1 MKKPILAMAL
11 ALALACGS
19 FSGLLPGKEVMAAEA
34 AAAGTGTVSG
44 GDAET
49 QLEAPANVRW
59 VYGNDASEITDID
72 QPLYIYAPAFDGD
85 VNLKYEVE
93 FYLNGELYKTKKLS
107 LWQQGFA
114 GILVV
119 RNGEISGWWIPTGEP
134 KTESNLTRAIIG
146 EKEQGVWKFRARAVS
161 ADGRSYSEWSDFSW
175 ECNNTREAFLEW
187 MEAGGDSSGCP
198 VSADGNGSSDGNES
212 DGNESDDTGSED
224 DESEDNA
231 NDTVTT
237 ASGETLI
244 SAAAINATASIPA
257 VVRTPQSEVT
267 AAAASAVGGLEEGQY
282 AAAAVKDSQC
292 GELARQA
299 VTNAASSVKG
309 KVAAYL
315 EITLGICDPEVGV
328 IRNVEQLSTPIEFT
342 LAAPEGIDG
351 SQYDFAV
358 VRLHGDGRADI
369 LPDLDNDPAT
379 ITFRTDRFSV
389 YAVIYGDKGAFG
401 GSGKDN
407 VPRTGDRSIPIL
419 PFAAAGAAC
428 AAAATILRRKA
439 QA

>member
-1 MKKPILAMAL
+1 MKKPILAMTL

-19 FSGLLPGKEVMAAEA
+19 FLGLLPGKEAMAAEA

-49 QLEAPANVRW
+49 QLETPANVRW
-59 VYGNDASEITDID
+59 VYGTADAEITNID
-72 QPLYIYAPAFDGD
+72 QPLFLYAPAFDGD
-85 VNLKYEVE
+85 VNLQYEVE

-107 LWQQGFA
+107 LYQQLSGTLA
-114 GILVV
+114 A
-119 RNGEISGWWIPTGEP
+119 RNGEISGWYIPAGEP
-134 KTESNLTRAIIG
+134 KTESSLVRSVVG

-175 ECNNTREAFLEW
+175 ECNNTKEAFLEW

-212 DGNESDDTGSED
+212 EDNGSEDGESED

-237 ASGETLI
+237 TSGEVLT

-257 VVRTPQSEVT
+257 VLRTPQSMVT

-282 AAAAVKDSQC
+282 AAAAVRDSQC

-309 KVAAYL
+309 KVATYL
-315 EITLGICDPEVGV
+315 EITLGICGPEGGV
-328 IRNVEQLSTPIEFT
+328 IRNVEQLPTPIEFT

-358 VRLHGDGRADI
+358 VRLHGDGKVDI

-401 GSGKDN
+401 GSGKDS

-419 PFAAAGAAC
+419 PFAAAGAAS
-428 AAAATILRRKA
+428 AAAAIVLRRKA